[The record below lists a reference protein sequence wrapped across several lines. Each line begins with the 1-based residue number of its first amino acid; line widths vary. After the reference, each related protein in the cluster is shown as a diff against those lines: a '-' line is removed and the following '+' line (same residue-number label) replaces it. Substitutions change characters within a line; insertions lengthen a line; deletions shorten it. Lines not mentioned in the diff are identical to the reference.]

1 MEPALILLAC
11 DCQLVS
17 CFAHTYMGQLLL
29 MLLLSSSSS
38 LLVLVLVLVL
48 VLMVVV
54 VVVVV
59 DVYQQRSSPH
69 FAAAV
74 LLLQLAEEDWGSL
87 KGHFTQNLAG
97 RLAAMNPEVRIAR
110 TRPLSQEV

>member
-48 VLMVVV
+48 MVVVV